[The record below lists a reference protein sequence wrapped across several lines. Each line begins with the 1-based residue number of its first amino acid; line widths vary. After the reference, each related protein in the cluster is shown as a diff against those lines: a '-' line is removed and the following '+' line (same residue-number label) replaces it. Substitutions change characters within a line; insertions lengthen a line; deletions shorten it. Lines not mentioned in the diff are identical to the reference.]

1 VIAYLFDHTALLAL
15 GAGNHNLSKLVDRA
29 HRHQEGH
36 LYVPALCL
44 IAAEAERA
52 GVADHVGALPAI
64 EIIELGFGVAGA
76 VGRLVADEVDWRF
89 AHAVNA
95 GRPSVEWPTGRTV
108 LTRVPE
114 TYKPW
119 GVATIPVLS

>member
-1 VIAYLFDHTALLAL
+1 VIAYLFDHTALQAL

-29 HRHQEGH
+29 HHQEGH
-36 LYVPALCL
+36 LCMPALCL
-44 IAAEAERA
+44 VAAEAERA

-64 EIIELGFGVAGA
+64 EIIELGFGAVGA
-76 VGRLVADEVDWRF
+76 VGRLVAEGVDWRS
-89 AHAVNA
+89 AQAVDA